1 MTNVF
6 LGIGGN
12 LGDRRQMLRSAVR
25 EIRQVIDD
33 VRVSAL
39 YESAAWGV
47 TDQPAFLN
55 AVVRGRTSL
64 PPLQLLDA
72 MQAIEHD
79 LGRVREQRWGPRAI
93 DIDILLYGTEI
104 IDEPRLSAPH
114 PYMTRRGF
122 VLRPLADLAAGLT
135 LPDGSLV
142 GEWLTTVAQDDV
154 RQIEGPGWADE
165 RDIEINDG

>member
-12 LGDRRQMLRSAVR
+12 LGERRVMLRSAVA
-25 EIRQVIDD
+25 EIRGVVED
-33 VRVSAL
+33 VRVSSL
-39 YESAAWGV
+39 YETAAWGV

-64 PPLQLLDA
+64 PPLELLDA
-72 MQAIEHD
+72 LQAIEND
-79 LGRVREQRWGPRAI
+79 LGRVRGRRWGARVI
-93 DIDILLYGTEI
+93 DIDILLYGAEV
-104 IDEPRLSAPH
+104 IDEPRLTVPH
-114 PYMTRRGF
+114 PYMTQRGF

-142 GEWLTTVAQDDV
+142 GELLTTVDQSDL
-154 RQIEGPGWADE
+154 RQIEGPSWAD
-165 RDIEINDG
+165 